1 MSEYQQITSNS
12 GLISFGNTGARLS
25 DPRFV
30 YYKILSLLDDFRT
43 KNSNWDIES
52 QVEFGK
58 VLTENNVFN
67 IRQDNIISSDKD
79 VRLKTGFLSHFGF
92 TDSNRRITGAGRE
105 LLNNYSNNLDN
116 AFDISVESYAY
127 FKQFLKYQQPGF
139 DLIPLLSLIFCILE
153 FDNKLPIDFV
163 TYIWS
168 GSHTKNDIISN
179 IKHYKKKLSYKEALY
194 KNIETSKNTEI
205 SKSNIEKFVSTYQM
219 TNQDELKLLLCS
231 ILPHAKGDG
240 FKQKA
245 ISLFDDMR
253 EYLHNKDQW
262 DIEKKKDYIQK
273 KLINRNKDISCK
285 KRGDYLEFL
294 FGCSIV
300 NNTSDWEV
308 LISNFDSTD
317 IISSS
322 NDSEFILRFHLLYM
336 YLKKLSVCEE
346 YRDLNIRHL
355 KLLDIF
361 VFDSDYISLDLL
373 FWYIFKD
380 VEKELLEVEVLLQ
393 EDYRRKLECSHS
405 SIGDIYSFL
414 DIDIDSLIE
423 RIAIEYPEVKKF
435 GFKGFSKKRKEERL
449 RKLANT
455 VFTKDN
461 IITLLKSIYPRND
474 AKIRKIIKELY
485 IDYEATIPALFEYLL
500 GMTFYWISKERINL
514 SDVLQHNLDANLL
527 PKTHI
532 SGGKSDLIVTYREKD
547 YLIEATLSEN
557 DGQRR
562 LEAEPV
568 PRHLAKHIL
577 EINSHSMALFV
588 AGQLDANNLVVLRN
602 YKFSPW
608 YSGDYRS
615 INSMDIVPLSIG
627 NIIDILIDDYSLD
640 KLDNKLKK
648 ILKSDTKDGYKW
660 YINEVNKEF
669 SNGN

>member
-245 ISLFDDMR
+245 ISLFD
-253 EYLHNKDQW
+253 
-262 DIEKKKDYIQK
+262 
-273 KLINRNKDISCK
+273 
-285 KRGDYLEFL
+285 
-294 FGCSIV
+294 
-300 NNTSDWEV
+300 
-308 LISNFDSTD
+308 
-317 IISSS
+317 
-322 NDSEFILRFHLLYM
+322 
-336 YLKKLSVCEE
+336 
-346 YRDLNIRHL
+346 
-355 KLLDIF
+355 
-361 VFDSDYISLDLL
+361 
-373 FWYIFKD
+373 
-380 VEKELLEVEVLLQ
+380 
-393 EDYRRKLECSHS
+393 
-405 SIGDIYSFL
+405 
-414 DIDIDSLIE
+414 
-423 RIAIEYPEVKKF
+423 
-435 GFKGFSKKRKEERL
+435 
-449 RKLANT
+449 
-455 VFTKDN
+455 
-461 IITLLKSIYPRND
+461 
-474 AKIRKIIKELY
+474 
-485 IDYEATIPALFEYLL
+485 
-500 GMTFYWISKERINL
+500 
-514 SDVLQHNLDANLL
+514 
-527 PKTHI
+527 
-532 SGGKSDLIVTYREKD
+532 
-547 YLIEATLSEN
+547 
-557 DGQRR
+557 
-562 LEAEPV
+562 
-568 PRHLAKHIL
+568 
-577 EINSHSMALFV
+577 
-588 AGQLDANNLVVLRN
+588 
-602 YKFSPW
+602 
-608 YSGDYRS
+608 
-615 INSMDIVPLSIG
+615 
-627 NIIDILIDDYSLD
+627 
-640 KLDNKLKK
+640 
-648 ILKSDTKDGYKW
+648 
-660 YINEVNKEF
+660 
-669 SNGN
+669 